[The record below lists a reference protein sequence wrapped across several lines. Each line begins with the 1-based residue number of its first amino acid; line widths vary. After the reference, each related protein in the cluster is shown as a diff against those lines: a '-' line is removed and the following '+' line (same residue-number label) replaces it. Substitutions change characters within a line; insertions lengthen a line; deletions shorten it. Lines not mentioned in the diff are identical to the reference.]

1 MDLFDLAGRSAIVT
15 GGARGLGRAM
25 ASGLASYGANV
36 AIADIDLEGAE
47 KAAKEIRCA
56 DVESLAISA
65 DVTSEE
71 DATHA
76 VKKVLDEW
84 GTLDILLNNAG
95 IGVLSP
101 AEETPLEDFKHTYE
115 IDLFGVFNFSKAA
128 FGPMSKQGSGCIV
141 NIASMAGLV
150 PLYPQEH
157 ASYNSAK
164 AAVIMLTR
172 SLAVEWQPFGIRVNA
187 IAPGYMMTPPVIEL
201 QHDDPDRWRQWMDRV
216 PMGRAGQPDELRG
229 AVVYLSSDASSYM
242 TGSVLVVDGGYT
254 AR

>member
-84 GTLDILLNNAG
+84 GTVSYTHLTL
-95 IGVLSP
+95 P
-101 AEETPLEDFKHTYE
+101 T
-115 IDLFGVFNFSKAA
+115 KA
-128 FGPMSKQGSGCIV
+128 
-141 NIASMAGLV
+141 
-150 PLYPQEH
+150 
-157 ASYNSAK
+157 
-164 AAVIMLTR
+164 
-172 SLAVEWQPFGIRVNA
+172 
-187 IAPGYMMTPPVIEL
+187 
-201 QHDDPDRWRQWMDRV
+201 
-216 PMGRAGQPDELRG
+216 
-229 AVVYLSSDASSYM
+229 
-242 TGSVLVVDGGYT
+242 
-254 AR
+254 